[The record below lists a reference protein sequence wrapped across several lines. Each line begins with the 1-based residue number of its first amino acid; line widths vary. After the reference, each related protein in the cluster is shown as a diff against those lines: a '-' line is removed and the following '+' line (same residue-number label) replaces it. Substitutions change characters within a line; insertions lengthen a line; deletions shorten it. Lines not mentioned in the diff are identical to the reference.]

1 MGAEGSVVLTGGK
14 GCAEVDRA
22 SIERASRPE
31 AGGDAGVE
39 GGGDGEEAGA
49 LNDGK
54 EIVEGETYE
63 ECGLLACS
71 RALAKAKTLA
81 KRC

>member
-1 MGAEGSVVLTGGK
+1 MVLTGGK

-22 SIERASRPE
+22 FTERVPGPE
-31 AGGDAGVE
+31 AGGYAGVE

-54 EIVEGETYE
+54 EIVEGET
-63 ECGLLACS
+63 
-71 RALAKAKTLA
+71 
-81 KRC
+81 